1 MLPRSV
7 SEGFLVRRWRSQSC
21 AKYQKSW
28 LWTAFGRMAFSTHWP
43 GWIAL
48 KESMNRHWIDGKKF
62 VHGWIRVAE
71 SSIGE
76 IVINYLIHGTRTIKL
91 PSASMLLS
99 EWIKL
104 FKHKASTYH
113 FVNPGIFS
121 ILFFVQQGHFYKVI
135 AGVGN
140 IPEFPAICLWKRI
153 DTEIKLREILLV
165 QNSTQWLLVQNSTQ
179 WIQLFP
185 CPAAPAWQNESCL
198 SAASIAQTASCC
210 IQILTSV

>member
-1 MLPRSV
+1 
-7 SEGFLVRRWRSQSC
+7 
-21 AKYQKSW
+21 
-28 LWTAFGRMAFSTHWP
+28 
-43 GWIAL
+43 
-48 KESMNRHWIDGKKF
+48 
-62 VHGWIRVAE
+62 
-71 SSIGE
+71 
-76 IVINYLIHGTRTIKL
+76 VINYLIHGTRTIKL

-121 ILFFVQQGHFYKVI
+121 ILFFVQQGHFCKVI

-153 DTEIKLREILLV
+153 DTEIKLREI
-165 QNSTQWLLVQNSTQ
+165 LLVQNSTQ